1 MTGWETRLRA
11 ILADNL
17 AIVVVALLALAAI
30 GGGLVATAEP
40 TQTTDHRTV
49 TLERGTGTF
58 DHRATVVR
66 ENPVFRN
73 GSTLE
78 DRTVYFTGVMP
89 VLNGTFEYTY
99 DSDYDGRLR
108 AEVTTRLV
116 IRAVGDDGATE
127 YWRQSRRLDATDRNL
142 APGETV
148 RSTYAVNV
156 SAVERRVDEIRSQ
169 LGAGPGQEE
178 VLVVAKVTVNGT
190 LDDRSVRRQRT
201 YAQRIDPSGDVY
213 RVSPVTTG
221 TNRTTVRDPV
231 TRTIYP
237 YRREYL
243 GYALLAIGGV
253 GGLGLLLVVGIA
265 GVGAITPADRE
276 RHRLRFA
283 SQRSEYDEWI
293 TVASLPPEIEDRPRI
308 EVETLEGL
316 VDVAIDTD
324 ARVLE
329 RPDGSAYYVL
339 GDEVLYVFTPPGGGE
354 PAGRLLGPEEA
365 ATTHADDGA
374 AEDAIDWNEALAPAP
389 AEDEEPEA
397 GEGRTDEVSGNGDR
411 DGEGKEDKA
420 VDEGASAGNDHE
432 NDDEE
437 EGSSAVEPGDG
448 AGDDRPDDIW

>member
-30 GGGLVATAEP
+30 GGGLVVTAEP
-40 TQTTDHRTV
+40 TEITDHRTV

-78 DRTVYFTGVMP
+78 DRSVYFTGVMP

-99 DSDYDGRLR
+99 DSDYGGTLR

-116 IRAVGDDGATE
+116 IRAVGDDGSTE
-127 YWRQSRRLDATDRNL
+127 YWRHSRRLDATERTL

-178 VLVVAKVTVNGT
+178 VLVVADVTVNGT
-190 LDDRSVRRQRT
+190 IDGRSLRRQRT
-201 YAQRIDPSGDVY
+201 YAQRIEPSTDVY
-213 RVSPVTTG
+213 RVTSVTSG

-253 GGLGLLLVVGIA
+253 GGLGLLLVVGVA
-265 GVGAITPADRE
+265 GVGAIDPADRE

-283 SQRSEYDEWI
+283 SQRSEYDEWV

-308 EVETLEGL
+308 EVERLEGL

-329 RPDGSAYYVL
+329 RPDGSAYHVL
-339 GDEVLYVFTPPGGGE
+339 GDEVLYVFTPPGAGE
-354 PAGRLLGPEEA
+354 RAGRLLGPEEA
-365 ATTHADDGA
+365 APTPADDVV
-374 AEDAIDWNEALAPAP
+374 AEDAIDWDEALAPVP
-389 AEDEEPEA
+389 EDGNETEE
-397 GEGRTDEVSGNGDR
+397 GEGRTDEESGKADGDT
-411 DGEGKEDKA
+411 DGDGDA
-420 VDEGASAGNDHE
+420 TNE
-432 NDDEE
+432 NDEN
-437 EGSSAVEPGDG
+437 EGSSAVEPPGDG
-448 AGDDRPDDIW
+448 AGDDRSDDIW